1 MKKIF
6 VTDWGLL
13 FAFVLSAGS
22 GLGLHAAAHAGNHG
36 AWPALTVLHPA
47 TSFLFLVLAIS
58 HAADHRGWYR
68 AAVKKGTDGKSKVT
82 AALPVT
88 WVLLSVTG
96 IALAGKSGAL
106 SPTGL
111 RHYGIGIVTVALSV
125 AHIVGRIPVLRKSL
139 KSGRR

>member
-6 VTDWGLL
+6 ATDWGLL
-13 FAFVLSAGS
+13 FALVLSAGS

-36 AWPALTVLHPA
+36 AWSALTALHPA
-47 TSFLFLVLAIS
+47 TSLLFLVLAIS

-68 AAVKKGTDGKSKVT
+68 AAVKKGMGGKSKVT
-82 AALPVT
+82 AALPVA

-96 IALAGKSGAL
+96 IALLSKSEAH
-106 SPTGL
+106 SRTGL
-111 RHYGIGIVTVALSV
+111 SHYGIGIVTVALSV
-125 AHIVGRIPVLRKSL
+125 AHIAGRIPLLRKSL